1 MRFATIKPSGQRR
14 QAFTLVEILVV
25 VAIIAILV
33 ALSAGIYYYAI
44 GGQQQRNTEGTI
56 RAVNKVFQTQWS
68 YVVDQAKKESPSLN
82 VVNLAA
88 DPTGERARVLWIKI
102 RLMEAFPISYDEI
115 NNPANSVYQLLNLA
129 IPGTAGQPQRKAWK
143 TYQNA
148 TAKQGSSPTTTASE
162 SSACLLMA
170 LTVSRGGAV
179 LSPDQLGSYV
189 ADTDGDGV
197 KEIVDG
203 WRTPL
208 VFYRFAWGSGALPG
222 RIGDPPQAPSGIQ
235 GLNPAPAGSK
245 AARLGDPLDPAGSLF
260 TWPGGAARTA
270 FESNFHAIADASGK
284 NANYVI
290 PVIVS
295 LDADRDI
302 FAGTPTPSLFPPTVC
317 ATKGLTVQNASTA
330 GDNTYS
336 FTLRGN

>member
-1 MRFATIKPSGQRR
+1 VRYSRTKSIAPRR
-14 QAFTLVEILVV
+14 QAFTLTEIVV
-25 VAIIAILV
+25 VIAIIAILM
-33 ALSAGIYYYAI
+33 ALTGGVYFYFI
-44 GGQQQRNTEGTI
+44 GSQQQRNTEGTI
-56 RAVNKVFQTQWS
+56 RTVNKVFQTQWS
-68 YVVDQAKKESPSLN
+68 YVVEQAKKESPSSY
-82 VVNLAA
+82 VVTAA
-88 DPTGERARVLWIKI
+88 NDPSGERARVLWIKL
-102 RLMEAFPISYDEI
+102 RLMEAFPISFSEI
-115 NNPANSVYQLLNLA
+115 NNAADSVNILLAAA
-129 IPGTAGQPQRKAWK
+129 IPASQRKNQA
-143 TYQNA
+143 TYQRLTKGL
-148 TAKQGSSPTTTASE
+148 TAANNSNTE
-162 SSACLLMA
+162 SSACLLLA
-170 LTVSRGGAV
+170 LSVSRGGSA
-179 LSPDQLGSYV
+179 LPPDQLGSYV
-189 ADTDGDGV
+189 TDTDGDGV

-222 RIGDPPQAPSGIQ
+222 RSGDPPQAPSGIQ

-245 AARLGDPLDPAGSLF
+245 AARLGDPLDPAGALF
-260 TWPGGAARTA
+260 TWPGGAARTL
-270 FESNFHAIADASGK
+270 FESNLHAFADASGK

-302 FAGTPTPSLFPPTVC
+302 FAGTPTPSLFPPTAC